1 MIIPTRDLVLDRRPE
16 YKTKVLFYQMS
27 VRNIKQPVTKL
38 DDYNRQKV
46 IRKSAEKVMAEIKEE
61 FQAELE
67 PGQVVIGSYTVKTEE
82 HERNRLMS
90 VNDAAVAL
98 ENAGYSKQAITKIL
112 NAITVTSTARQ
123 FLVKRQ

>member
-1 MIIPTRDLVLDRRPE
+1 MAICSPRDSVCKSILS
-16 YKTKVLFYQMS
+16 TSMS

-38 DDYNRQKV
+38 DEYNRLRV
-46 IRKSAEKVMAEIKEE
+46 VRKSSEKAMEDIKQE

-90 VNDAAVAL
+90 VNDASVAL

>member
-1 MIIPTRDLVLDRRPE
+1 MAICSPRDSVCKSILS
-16 YKTKVLFYQMS
+16 TSMS

-38 DDYNRQKV
+38 DEYNRLRV
-46 IRKSAEKVMAEIKEE
+46 VRKSSEKAMEDIKQE

-82 HERNRLMS
+82 HERNRLMP
-90 VNDAAVAL
+90 VNDASVAL